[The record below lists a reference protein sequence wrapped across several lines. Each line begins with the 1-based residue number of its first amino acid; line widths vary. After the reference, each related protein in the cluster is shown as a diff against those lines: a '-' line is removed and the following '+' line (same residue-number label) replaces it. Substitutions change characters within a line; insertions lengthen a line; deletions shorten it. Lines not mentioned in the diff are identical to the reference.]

1 MDYKT
6 ASVQE
11 LMERRSAIMQDLE
24 TADDARLN
32 ELETEARAIKEEL
45 ETRKAAE
52 QKRAAIRDAVAQGE
66 GEKTKEFRAMPETKT
81 RTVEEIRASRE
92 YEDAYVRYFKTND
105 PRECRALL
113 TTNATDPAQGNSN
126 TVPVPT
132 YIDGRIRTAWEKD
145 DLLSLINRTYLR
157 GNVGVGF
164 EVSATDAVIHAEGA
178 DAPAEEQLV
187 LGTVTLIPQTIK
199 KWIRISD
206 EVLDMGGREFLDY
219 IYDEITAKIL
229 KKLRETVI
237 NKVVTAPIAQTG
249 VTTAVAVPGIV
260 GAPSLDIVA
269 KAIGYLSDEASDI
282 TIVMNRQTHAQ
293 FITAMAGNGFMFDP
307 FMGHRVRYSSA
318 LPAYSAGTTAV
329 WMIVGDLRAVQ
340 ANFPNG
346 DDVKLKLDDLTEA
359 EADLVKIVGR
369 LPVAV
374 DVTRPGMLAK
384 VVGAIAA
391 GGGAG

>member
-1 MDYKT
+1 MDYKNAT
-6 ASVQE
+6 VQE
-11 LMERRSAIMQDLE
+11 LMERRSAIMQELE
-24 TADDARLN
+24 TADDARLT

-81 RTVEEIRASRE
+81 RTAEEIRGSRE

-105 PRECRALL
+105 DHECRALL
-113 TTNATDPAQGNSN
+113 TTNATNVAEGNSG

-132 YIDGRIRTAWEKD
+132 YIDGRIRTAWEQD

-164 EVSATDAVIHAEGA
+164 EISATAAAIHEEGA
-178 DAPAEEQLV
+178 DAPAEEQLI
-187 LGTVTLIPQTIK
+187 LGTVTLVPKTIK

-229 KKLRETVI
+229 KHLRER
-237 NKVVTAPIAQTG
+237 VVEVVKNAPAESDSSRIG
-249 VTTAVAVPGIV
+249 VPSIT

-269 KAIGYLSDEASDI
+269 KALGYLSDEASDI
-282 TIVMNRQTHAQ
+282 AVVMNRQTHAQ
-293 FITAMAGNGFMFDP
+293 FITAMAANGFMFDP
-307 FMGHRVRYSSA
+307 FMGHIVRYSSA
-318 LPAYSAGTTAV
+318 LPAYSAGASGA
-329 WMIVGDLRAVQ
+329 WMIVGDLNAVQ

-359 EADLVKIVGR
+359 EADLVKVVGR

-374 DVTRPGMLAK
+374 DITRPGMLVK
-384 VVGAIAA
+384 VNA
-391 GGGAG
+391 

>member
-1 MDYKT
+1 MDYKN

-11 LMERRSAIMQDLE
+11 LMERRSAIMQELE
-24 TADDARLN
+24 TADDAKLT

-66 GEKTKEFRAMPETKT
+66 GEKTKEFRAMPEKKT
-81 RTVEEIRASRE
+81 RTAEEIRASRE
-92 YEDAYVRYFKTND
+92 YEDAYVRYFKTHD
-105 PRECRALL
+105 DRECRALL
-113 TTNATDPAQGNSN
+113 TTNATDPAQGYSN

-132 YIDGRIRTAWEKD
+132 YIDGRIRTAWEQD
-145 DLLSLINRTYLR
+145 DLLSLINRTYIR

-164 EVSATDAVIHAEGA
+164 EISATDAAIHEEGA

-187 LGTVTLIPQTIK
+187 LGTVTLIPHTIK
-199 KWIRISD
+199 KWVRVSD

-229 KKLRETVI
+229 GFLRHEVVGVVDNAPTASSNSVVGVPTI
-237 NKVVTAPIAQTG
+237 N
-249 VTTAVAVPGIV
+249 

-269 KAIGYLSDEASDI
+269 RALGYLSDEASDI
-282 TIVMNRQTHAQ
+282 TIVMNRQTHAS
-293 FITAMAGNGFMFDP
+293 FISAMASNGFMFDP

-318 LPAYSAGTTAV
+318 LPAYSAAADGDEA

-369 LPVAV
+369 LPVALGI
-374 DVTRPGMLAK
+374 TRPGML
-384 VVGAIAA
+384 VNVIAA
-391 GGGAG
+391 TQGDGGAG

>member
-1 MDYKT
+1 MDYKN

-11 LMERRSAIMQDLE
+11 LMERRSAIMQELD
-24 TADDARLN
+24 TADDAKLT

-81 RTVEEIRASRE
+81 RTAEEIRSSRE

-105 PRECRALL
+105 DRECRALL
-113 TTNATDPAQGNSN
+113 TTNATNVAEGNRAA
-126 TVPVPT
+126 VPVPT
-132 YIDGRIRTAWEKD
+132 YIEGRIRTAWERN
-145 DLLSLINRTYLR
+145 DLLRLINRTYIR

-164 EVSATDAVIHAEGA
+164 EASATGADWHNEGA
-178 DAPAEEQLV
+178 TAPAEEDLV
-187 LGTVTLIPQTIK
+187 LGTVTLIPKTIK
-199 KWIRISD
+199 KWIRVSD

-229 KKLRETVI
+229 KKLRDEVVGV
-237 NKVVTAPIAQTG
+237 VVTAAETTS
-249 VTTAVAVPGIV
+249 TTAIGVPIV
-260 GAPSLDIVA
+260 ETALALDVIA
-269 KAIGYLSDEASDI
+269 KAVAGLSDEADDI
-282 TIVMNRQTHAQ
+282 TVIMNRGTHAA
-293 FITAMAGNGFMFDP
+293 IIGLMAANGYAFDP
-307 FMGHRVRYSSA
+307 FMGHRVVYTSA
-318 LPAYSAGTTAV
+318 LESYSADSSGQTY
-329 WMIVGDLRAVQ
+329 MIVGDLSAIQ

-369 LPVAV
+369 LPVAIGI
-374 DVTRPGMLAK
+374 TQPGKIVSVATP
-384 VVGAIAA
+384 IE
-391 GGGAG
+391 